1 MNNRDD
7 DTDILPPPEAPS
19 TQKRGLTAQE
29 SDPPCWPRSRCAPA
43 GAPNVL
49 VILTDDVGFGACST
63 FGGLIPTPTLDML
76 AAQGLRYNRFHTSA
90 MCSPT
95 RAALLT
101 GRNPHAV
108 AMGNISHFA
117 TGYDG
122 YTSAIPKS
130 AGMLAET
137 LRQNGYSTAAFG
149 KWHLTPE
156 WETSS
161 QGPFDRWPTGQGFEY
176 FYGFLGADTDQFSPA
191 LVENTTAIAPPTDDP
206 DYILD
211 RDLADQAIRWTRD
224 QQVLTPDKPF
234 FMYYAP
240 GTAHAPYQAPR
251 EWLERF
257 RGAFDQGWDRVREE
271 IFARQ
276 KAQGV
281 IPADAELTPRPE
293 FLPAWE
299 TLPPAH
305 RRLFARYMEAFAAM
319 LAFFDH
325 QIGRFLEHL
334 RANGQL
340 ENTLIFFIQG
350 DNGSDAAG
358 GLSGAFFEQAQLNK
372 MEEDLDYALAHIDEI
387 GGSRSYSKFPAGWAW
402 AMNTP
407 FQYYKQ
413 VASHLGGVR
422 NGLVVH
428 WPARIRAQGEVR
440 SHFSH
445 VIDVVPTILEATGIR
460 TPRVLNGVEQ
470 KPLDGASFVH
480 SFEQDSALD
489 SDHSQVFEMYQNM
502 AIYEGGWWAG
512 TRPANVPWLAHF
524 ASSTDPRSRT
534 WELYD
539 LRGDFSQARDL
550 AEVYPERLQAMR
562 QRFLE
567 EAERCNIL
575 PIHGNNEGA
584 EGCPTPLASRSRF
597 VFYPGMTRIPE
608 SFAPGIF
615 GRSYTILAEVDI
627 PEGGA
632 NGVLITHGG
641 FGGGYAFYLH
651 CGVPVFHYN
660 GTSGRQYPIR
670 ASGPLAAG
678 AHTLE
683 ACFVADGPQPGG
695 GGTLVL
701 RDTGMVLASGRIEAT
716 HRRWMWEGLDVGED
730 SLTPVND
737 DYAIAT
743 SRFTGTLHRVV
754 VTLD

>member
-1 MNNRDD
+1 MNKDEASD
-7 DTDILPPPEAPS
+7 VLPPIEEPS
-19 TQKRGLTAQE
+19 TQKLGLTAQE
-29 SDPPCWPRSRCAPA
+29 SDPPRWPQPRSAPA
-43 GAPNVL
+43 KAPNVL
-49 VILTDDVGFGACST
+49 IVLTDDVGFGACST
-63 FGGLIPTPTLDML
+63 FGGLIPTPALDAL
-76 AAQGLRYNRFHTSA
+76 ASGGLRYNRFHTSA

-122 YTSAIPKS
+122 YTSAMPKS

-137 LRQNGYSTAAFG
+137 LRQNGYSTAAMG

-156 WETSS
+156 WEASS

-191 LVENTTAIAPPTDDP
+191 LVENTTAITPPAGDP

-211 RDLADQAIRWTRD
+211 RDLADRAIRWTRE
-224 QQVLTPDKPF
+224 QHALTPGKPF

-251 EWLERF
+251 DWLERF

-271 IFARQ
+271 VFARQ
-276 KAQGV
+276 KAQGI
-281 IPADAELTPRPE
+281 IPAAAELTPRPD
-293 FLPAWE
+293 FLPAWDS
-299 TLPPAH
+299 LPAEH
-305 RRLFARYMEAFAAM
+305 QRLFARYMEAFAAM

-325 QIGRFLEHL
+325 QIGRLFEHL
-334 RANGQL
+334 RASGQL

-350 DNGSDAAG
+350 DNGSDAAA
-358 GLSGAFFEQAQLNK
+358 GLTGAFFEQAQLNK
-372 MEEDLDYALAHIDEI
+372 MDEDLAYALAHIDDI
-387 GGSRSYSKFPAGWAW
+387 GGPRSYSKFPAGWAW

-428 WPARIRAQGEVR
+428 WPAGIQNTGELR
-440 SHFSH
+440 SHFAH
-445 VIDVVPTILEATGIR
+445 VVDVVPTILQATGIR
-460 TPRVLNGVEQ
+460 TPSVLNGVEQ
-470 KPLDGASFVH
+470 KPLDGSSFADSFGRDSPPDAS
-480 SFEQDSALD
+480 
-489 SDHSQVFEMYQNM
+489 HSQVFEMYQNM
-502 AIYEGGWWAG
+502 AIYEDGWWAG

-524 ASSTDPRSRT
+524 ASSTDPRTRT

-550 AEVYPERLQAMR
+550 AQQHPERLDAMR

-567 EAERCNIL
+567 EAARCNIL

-597 VFYPGMTRIPE
+597 VFHAGMTRIPE

-615 GRSYTILAEVDI
+615 GRSYTIQADVEI

-632 NGVLITHGG
+632 SGVLITHGG

-651 CGVPVFHYN
+651 HGAPVFHYN

-670 ASGPLAAG
+670 AHEPLAAG
-678 AHTLE
+678 PHRLE
-683 ACFVADGPQPGG
+683 ARFVSDGPQLGS
-695 GGTLVL
+695 GGTLTISDNGKTLV
-701 RDTGMVLASGRIEAT
+701 SGRIEHT
-716 HRRWMWEGLDVGED
+716 HRRWMWEGLDIGED

-737 DYAIAT
+737 DYTIAS
-743 SRFTGTLHRVV
+743 SRFTGTLHQVV
-754 VTLD
+754 VELE

>member
-1 MNNRDD
+1 MNKDEASD
-7 DTDILPPPEAPS
+7 VLPPIEEPS
-19 TQKRGLTAQE
+19 TQKLGLTAQE
-29 SDPPCWPRSRCAPA
+29 SDPPRWPQPRSAPA
-43 GAPNVL
+43 NAPNVL
-49 VILTDDVGFGACST
+49 IILTDDVGFGACST
-63 FGGLIPTPTLDML
+63 FGGLIPTPTLDAL
-76 AAQGLRYNRFHTSA
+76 ASGGLRYNRFHTSA

-122 YTSAIPKS
+122 YTSAMPKS

-137 LRQNGYSTAAFG
+137 LRQNGYSTAAMG

-156 WETSS
+156 WEASS

-191 LVENTTAIAPPTDDP
+191 LVENTTAITPPAGDP

-211 RDLADQAIRWTRD
+211 RDLVDRAIRWTRE
-224 QQVLTPDKPF
+224 QHALTPGKPF

-251 EWLERF
+251 DWLERF

-271 IFARQ
+271 VFARQ

-281 IPADAELTPRPE
+281 VPADAELTPRPD
-293 FLPAWE
+293 FLPAWDS
-299 TLPPAH
+299 LPAEH
-305 RRLFARYMEAFAAM
+305 QRLFARYMEAFAAM

-325 QIGRFLEHL
+325 QIGRLFEHL
-334 RANGQL
+334 RASGQL

-350 DNGSDAAG
+350 DNGSDAAA
-358 GLSGAFFEQAQLNK
+358 GLTGAFFEQAQLNK
-372 MEEDLDYALAHIDEI
+372 MDEDLAYALAHIDDI
-387 GGSRSYSKFPAGWAW
+387 GGPRSYSKFPAGWAW

-428 WPARIRAQGEVR
+428 WPAGIQNAGGLR
-440 SHFSH
+440 SHFAH
-445 VIDVVPTILEATGIR
+445 VVDVVPTILQATGIR
-460 TPRVLNGVEQ
+460 TPSVLNGVEQ
-470 KPLDGASFVH
+470 KPLDGSSFADSFRRDSPTDAS
-480 SFEQDSALD
+480 
-489 SDHSQVFEMYQNM
+489 HSQVFEMYQNM
-502 AIYEGGWWAG
+502 AIYEDGWWAG

-524 ASSTDPRSRT
+524 ASSTDPRTRT

-539 LRGDFSQARDL
+539 LRGDFSQAHDL
-550 AEVYPERLQAMR
+550 AQQHPERLDAMR

-567 EAERCNIL
+567 EAARCNIL

-597 VFYPGMTRIPE
+597 VFHAGMTRIPE

-615 GRSYTILAEVDI
+615 GRSYTIQADVEI

-632 NGVLITHGG
+632 SGVLITHGG

-651 CGVPVFHYN
+651 HGAPVFHYN

-670 ASGPLAAG
+670 AAEPLAAG
-678 AHTLE
+678 PHRLE
-683 ACFVADGPQPGG
+683 ARFVSDGPQLGS
-695 GGTLVL
+695 GGTLTISDNGKELV
-701 RDTGMVLASGRIEAT
+701 SGRIEYT
-716 HRRWMWEGLDVGED
+716 HRRWMWEGLDIGED

-737 DYAIAT
+737 DYTIAG

-754 VTLD
+754 VELE